1 MTAEAPETIVQA
13 KRNAARAR
21 ARVDTDVA
29 ALQHR
34 LHPRTIADT
43 AIDSVRDKKDQAV
56 GAARKRPAITAVAGG
71 AVALLVL
78 RKPLKGLY
86 RLVGRRLRKGEDDTA
101 APRRQGNGAAPDS
114 VSAPPDDLIPHAAV
128 PRAATKA
135 KQE

>member
-1 MTAEAPETIVQA
+1 MTVEAPETIVQA

-34 LHPRTIADT
+34 LHPRTIAEN
-43 AIDSVRDKKDQAV
+43 AMENVREKKEQAV

-71 AVALLVL
+71 AVALIVL

-86 RLVGRRLRKGEDDTA
+86 RLVSKRLRRDVDNDTPA
-101 APRRQGNGAAPDS
+101 SRRRGAAPDS
-114 VSAPPDDLIPHAAV
+114 VSAPPDDLIPHAAI
-128 PRAATKA
+128 PRAATKT
-135 KQE
+135 K